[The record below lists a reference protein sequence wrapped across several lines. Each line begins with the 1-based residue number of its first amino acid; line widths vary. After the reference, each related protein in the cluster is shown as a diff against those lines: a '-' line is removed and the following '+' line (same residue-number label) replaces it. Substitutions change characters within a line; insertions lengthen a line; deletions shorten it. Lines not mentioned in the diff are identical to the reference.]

1 MSDPL
6 ENSLVLNFTAPPGW
20 EPDPVL
26 CACGK
31 AEPLDGFDSCLACEV
46 EFALT
51 HPDDFDDNFPDEPA
65 DESSRLIY
73 RAVVRERI
81 ARFAAGKPVY
91 LPDRA
96 AKALLLAAAL
106 EFEAQLREST
116 CG

>member
-1 MSDPL
+1 MNDI
-6 ENSLVLNFTAPPGW
+6 ENSMVLDLGAPPGW

-31 AEPLDGFDSCLACEV
+31 AEPLDHFDSCLACEV
-46 EFALT
+46 EFHLA
-51 HPDDFDDNFPDEPA
+51 HPEDFDDNFPDEPA

-91 LPDRA
+91 PPDRA
-96 AKALLLAAAL
+96 AKALLLAAAM
-106 EFEAQLREST
+106 EFEAQLRET
-116 CG
+116 A

>member
-1 MSDPL
+1 MNDI
-6 ENSLVLNFTAPPGW
+6 ENSMVLDLGAPPGW

-31 AEPLDGFDSCLACEV
+31 AEPLDHFDSCLACEV
-46 EFALT
+46 EFALA

-65 DESSRLIY
+65 DASSRLIY

-81 ARFAAGKPVY
+81 ARFGRREPVY
-91 LPDRA
+91 LPERA

-106 EFEAQLREST
+106 ECEAKLRESA